1 MMSSQDVFSNICGTD
16 PPIEDQ
22 YLVLSQDRVECPLL
36 GGEVESFIRSTA
48 PPHRA
53 VRYDYNLIS
62 RYKTSAV
69 QQ

>member
-36 GGEVESFIRSTA
+36 GGGSGVVHKEHSSSTQGCA
-48 PPHRA
+48 
-53 VRYDYNLIS
+53 I
-62 RYKTSAV
+62 
-69 QQ
+69 